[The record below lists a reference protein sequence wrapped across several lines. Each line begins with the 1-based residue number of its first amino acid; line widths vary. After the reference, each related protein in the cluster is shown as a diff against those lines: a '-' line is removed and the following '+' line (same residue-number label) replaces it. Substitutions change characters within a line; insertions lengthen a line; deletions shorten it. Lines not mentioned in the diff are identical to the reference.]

1 MPQRPSW
8 TPREATLQGLVSEM
22 VDDAG
27 RGSRQP
33 GHASNKDKTHGVIV
47 ECKSEGDATALF
59 ERLTSE
65 GFTAKTVARSS
76 L

>member
-1 MPQRPSW
+1 
-8 TPREATLQGLVSEM
+8 M